1 MPVHPATA
9 GTTAILVLAVVAL
22 AAAGRGDGPLPGP
35 IPAELIRVVDG
46 DTVDVRA
53 RIWLGQAV
61 ETRVRIA
68 GVDAP
73 ELRGGC
79 DAEKA
84 VARRARERLETI
96 LASGPVALHEVRFG
110 KFAGRVV
117 ARVVTASGVDPA
129 PLLVAEGLARAY
141 DGDARDPWCA
151 ARQ

>member
-1 MPVHPATA
+1 MLVHPAAA
-9 GTTAILVLAVVAL
+9 GIAAILVLAAL
-22 AAAGRGDGPLPGP
+22 AAAGRGDAPLPGP

-53 RIWLGQAV
+53 RIWLGHAV

-79 DAEKA
+79 EAEKA
-84 VARRARERLETI
+84 AARRARDRLTAI
-96 LASGPVALHEVRFG
+96 LAGGPIALHEIRFG

-117 ARVVTASGVDPA
+117 ARVVTKSGVDPA
-129 PLLVAEGLARAY
+129 PLLVAEGLARPY
-141 DGDARDPWCA
+141 DAGARESWCA